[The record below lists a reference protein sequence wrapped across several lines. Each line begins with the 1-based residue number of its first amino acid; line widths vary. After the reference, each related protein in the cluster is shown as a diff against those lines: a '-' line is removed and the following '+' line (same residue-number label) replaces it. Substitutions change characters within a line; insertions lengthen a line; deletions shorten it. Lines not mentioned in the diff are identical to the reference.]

1 MSFKFCEL
9 YVLPLN
15 LFNLM
20 NLVLFR
26 KSLFLVEGTAAMKG
40 SVISHVTMDIVYLF
54 HIVHYVL
61 IIDLKITRMSLKK
74 KIKRWTLKT

>member
-1 MSFKFCEL
+1 M
-9 YVLPLN
+9 
-15 LFNLM
+15 
-20 NLVLFR
+20 
-26 KSLFLVEGTAAMKG
+26 EGTAAMKG